1 MTKRMKSIGTAWFK
15 GCTAELDA
23 GAIRQ
28 EVERFA
34 RLLSARGVGGVR
46 VWCSYNP
53 DLPDDSPLQSP
64 DRIVPPAGVLA
75 FLDEAVRNGVW
86 TYGDVWNRA
95 SVEALDGS
103 FTFFL
108 GNDKDLTLTTDDYYL
123 LDETRSA
130 WLEAGYEVSQLT

>member
-1 MTKRMKSIGTAWFK
+1 MKSIGTAWFK
-15 GCTAELDA
+15 GRTAEPDA
-23 GAIRQ
+23 AAIRR

-34 RLLSARGVGGVR
+34 RLLSATGVGDVR

-64 DRIVPPAGVLA
+64 ERIVPPEGVTA
-75 FLDEAVRNGVW
+75 FFDEAVRNGVW

-95 SVEALDGS
+95 GVDALDGL

-108 GNDKDLTLTTDDYYL
+108 GNDKDLTLETADKRL
-123 LDETRSA
+123 LDGTRSA
-130 WLEAGYEVSQLT
+130 WLEADYEVSEQT